1 VAEQWISWETRATDA
16 GGHASHSL
24 VPGPRHKRLQVLKRR
39 TAMRLVHLEDQHS
52 NRPHLRA
59 ASRPLEVA
67 SAVHAPCGRRNAHPL
82 QRLIRRRPLRI
93 QHTPYPREQTQAA
106 TTTRNTVEGT
116 REVVNK
122 LMLLGYTRAGACFRL
137 MHACGEQAFAG
148 RPGWIGRARTHS
160 RCEHEE
166 ISIWRGYRHEL
177 FRAMRFSGQEHW
189 VQLRERTRQAS
200 VQRLESWAKEVQPA
214 RKPAL

>member
-1 VAEQWISWETRATDA
+1 MQHLALVKRMPALLKDPVGRGECTSTSATEQT
-16 GGHASHSL
+16 
-24 VPGPRHKRLQVLKRR
+24 PRW
-39 TAMRLVHLEDQHS
+39 
-52 NRPHLRA
+52 
-59 ASRPLEVA
+59 
-67 SAVHAPCGRRNAHPL
+67 
-82 QRLIRRRPLRI
+82 RI

-116 REVVNK
+116 REVVNR

-200 VQRLESWAKEVQPA
+200 VQRLESWTKEVQPA
-214 RKPAL
+214 SQHYEATKRNVHTCNRIRLPFN